1 MSSPLKIAIAG
12 LGTVGAEV
20 VRILARDAD
29 LLAARAGRP
38 LVVTDISARDRG
50 RDRGVDLSPYT
61 WHDDAAAMAA
71 NADADIVVELVG
83 GADGPAHAIVQ
94 NGLAGGKD
102 IVTANKAMLAKH
114 GVELAVQA
122 ERAGKVLAYEAA
134 VAGGIPIVK
143 ALREGLAGNHISGI
157 YGILNG
163 TCNFI
168 LTTMRETGRSFAD
181 VLKEAQDLGYAEADP
196 AFDIDGNDAGQK
208 LAIMA
213 SIAFGIPVDEQAVH
227 LEGITSVS
235 ADDIAFAEEL
245 GYRIKLLGIARRTD
259 AGIEQRVHPVMVDRS
274 SPLGQIDGVTNAVE
288 VVGSAV
294 GTVVLTGPGAGA
306 GATASA
312 VIADLVDIA
321 AGRRA
326 PTFGIP
332 SGMLKGEPAASM
344 NELVSAYYI
353 RLMVW
358 DRPGVI
364 AGVTGVLGRYGVSL
378 ESMLQRGRNPGEVV
392 PVVMVT
398 HECQEEAMRD
408 ALAEI
413 QNLDAV
419 VEPPT
424 LIRIEGL

>member
-1 MSSPLKIAIAG
+1 MKAPLKIAVAG

-20 VRILARDAD
+20 VRILSRDAD

-38 LVVTDISARDRG
+38 LVVTDISARNRS
-50 RDRGVDLSPYT
+50 RDRGVDLSHYA
-61 WHDDAAAMAA
+61 WHDDAAAMASS
-71 NADADIVVELVG
+71 ADVDIVVELVG
-83 GADGPAHAIVQ
+83 GADGPAHSIVQ
-94 NGLAGGKD
+94 NALAAGHD
-102 IVTANKAMLAKH
+102 VVTANKAMLAKH
-114 GVELAVQA
+114 GVELAAQA
-122 ERAGKVLAYEAA
+122 ERADKVLAFEAA

-143 ALREGLAGNHISGI
+143 ALREGLAGNRVSGI

-213 SIAFGIPVDEQAVH
+213 SIAFGIPVDEGAVY
-227 LEGITSVS
+227 LEGITSLS

-245 GYRIKLLGIARRTD
+245 GYRIKLLGIARRTE
-259 AGIEQRVHPVMVDRS
+259 AGIEQRVHPVMIDRN
-274 SPLGQIDGVTNAVE
+274 SPLGQIEGVTNAVE
-288 VVGSAV
+288 VAGSAV

-312 VIADLVDIA
+312 VVADLVDIA
-321 AGRRA
+321 AGRRT
-326 PTFGIP
+326 PTFGVP
-332 SGMLKGEPAASM
+332 YTMLKGATPAPM
-344 NELVSAYYI
+344 DEVVSAYYL

-364 AGVTGVLGRYGVSL
+364 AGVTSVLGRHSVSL

-398 HECQEEAMRD
+398 HECREAAMRA

-413 QNLDAV
+413 ADLDAV

>member
-20 VRILARDAD
+20 VRILARDAAM
-29 LLAARAGRP
+29 LTARAGRP
-38 LVVTDISARDRG
+38 LVVTDVSARDRG
-50 RDRGVDLSPYT
+50 RDRGVDLSAYT
-61 WHDDAAAMAA
+61 WHDDAAAMASTA
-71 NADADIVVELVG
+71 AADIVVELVG
-83 GADGPAHAIVQ
+83 GADGPAHAIVR

-102 IVTANKAMLAKH
+102 IVTANKAMVAKH
-114 GVELAVQA
+114 GVELAAQA
-122 ERAGKVLAYEAA
+122 ERAGRVIAYEAA

-143 ALREGLAGNHISGI
+143 ALREGLAGNHVSGI

-168 LTTMRETGRSFAD
+168 LTTMRETGRGFAD

-245 GYRIKLLGIARRTD
+245 GYRIKLLGIARRTE
-259 AGIEQRVHPVMVDRS
+259 AGIEQRVHPVMIDRT
-274 SPLGQIDGVTNAVE
+274 SPLGQIEGVTNAVE
-288 VVGSAV
+288 VAGSAV

-321 AGRRA
+321 AGRRT

-332 SGMLKGEPAASM
+332 HTMLKREPAASM

-364 AGVTGVLGRYGVSL
+364 AGVTGVLGRHNVSL
-378 ESMLQRGRNPGEVV
+378 ESMLQRGRDPGEVV

-398 HECQEEAMRD
+398 HECQEAAMRA

-413 QNLDAV
+413 EKLDSV